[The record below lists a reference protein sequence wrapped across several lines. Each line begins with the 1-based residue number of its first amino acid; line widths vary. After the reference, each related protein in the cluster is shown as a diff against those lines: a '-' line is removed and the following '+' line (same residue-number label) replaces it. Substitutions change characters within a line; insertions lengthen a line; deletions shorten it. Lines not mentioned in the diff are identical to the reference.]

1 MSNKDQK
8 TPVVSFRCPLDVQQT
23 ITNHFGSRRTA
34 MVLLAKWAKEVAALE
49 AGSPGVLNKTK

>member
-1 MSNKDQK
+1 
-8 TPVVSFRCPLDVQQT
+8 
-23 ITNHFGSRRTA
+23 